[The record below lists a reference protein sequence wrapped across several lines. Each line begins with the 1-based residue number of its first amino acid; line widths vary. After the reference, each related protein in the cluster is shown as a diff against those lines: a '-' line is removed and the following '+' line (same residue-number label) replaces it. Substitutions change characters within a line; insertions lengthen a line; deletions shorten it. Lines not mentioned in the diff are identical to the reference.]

1 MGDGRQAMVR
11 LKRQVLDTIMLRRT
25 KVERAADVNIPPL
38 SNNVKMLELDETEK
52 DFYEAIY
59 KQSRAKFDTYVDK
72 GTLLHNY
79 AHIFDL
85 LARLRQAVDH
95 PYLVIHGK
103 YAGKSD
109 LQGLPA
115 KQIPSRSIGKC
126 FLFFNFAVRAR
137 QVGVLHQVLLTCA
150 ESA

>member
-1 MGDGRQAMVR
+1 
-11 LKRQVLDTIMLRRT
+11 L
-25 KVERAADVNIPPL
+25 
-38 SNNVKMLELDETEK
+38 K
-52 DFYEAIY
+52 DFYESIY

-103 YAGKSD
+103 YAGKVD
-109 LQGLPA
+109 LQGKPA
-115 KQIPSRSIGKC
+115 QQIPSRSIG
-126 FLFFNFAVRAR
+126 NFTS
-137 QVGVLHQVLLTCA
+137 LLV
-150 ESA
+150 SGLLLD